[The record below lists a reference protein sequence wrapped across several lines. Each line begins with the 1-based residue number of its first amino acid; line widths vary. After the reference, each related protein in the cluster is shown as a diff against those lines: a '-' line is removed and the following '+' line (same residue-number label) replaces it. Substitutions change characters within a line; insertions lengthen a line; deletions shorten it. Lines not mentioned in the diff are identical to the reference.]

1 MVWKGNGATDVET
14 AILAYLAAH
23 PDAADNAVGVQQWWL
38 PRRLVDASLHDV
50 ETALAAMTEQGRLTE
65 IRLPDGSV
73 IFAAGHAKERND
85 G

>member
-1 MVWKGNGATDVET
+1 MVWKGNGVTEVET

-23 PDAADNAVGVQQWWL
+23 PDAADNALGVQQWWL
-38 PRRLVDASLHDV
+38 PRRFADVSLRDV
-50 ETALAAMTEQGRLTE
+50 ETALAAMTEQGSLTE

-73 IFAAGHAKERND
+73 IFAAGHAQRRED